1 MSATELIQ
9 QLVNGLSLGG
19 TYALLALGLAIVFSI
34 MGLINFAH
42 GDLITIGGYVMWELT
57 SRGVSWYWTIPVA
70 MAATTL
76 ASVAMERIAFR
87 RLRGA
92 SVITLLITSF
102 AVSFFIEHFLGIFI
116 SPRAQGIPV
125 PNWLNR
131 AVHFGPITVPMVQVL
146 TIVVT
151 LVCVVLLGW
160 MLKHTMVGIAMRAA
174 AEDFKMAQLV
184 GVRANRVV
192 VAAFALAGLLAGVAS
207 VLYIARSGAVQPTT
221 GFDPVVKAFI
231 ATVIGGLG
239 NLHGAVAGGFLLGFT
254 EVAFNAF
261 LPAGVLPFSDAFA
274 LIVVIGLLLLRPHG
288 LLGRPGELRA

>member
-1 MSATELIQ
+1 MSSTELIQ

-42 GDLITIGGYVMWELT
+42 GDLITIGGYVMWELE
-57 SRGVSWYWTIPVA
+57 SHGVGWYWTIPIA
-70 MAATTL
+70 IAATTL

-102 AVSFFIEHFLGIFI
+102 AVSFFIEHCLGIFI
-116 SPRAQGIPV
+116 SPRAQGISV
-125 PNWLNR
+125 PDWLNR

-146 TIVVT
+146 TIIVT

-160 MLKHTMVGIAMRAA
+160 MLKHTKVGVAMRAA
-174 AEDFKMAQLV
+174 AEDFKTAQLV

-192 VAAFALAGLLAGVAS
+192 VAAFALAGGLAGVAS

-231 ATVIGGLG
+231 ATVVGGLG
-239 NLHGAVAGGFLLGFT
+239 NLHGAVVGGFLLGFT

-274 LIVVIGLLLLRPHG
+274 LVVVIGLLLLRPHG
-288 LLGRPGELRA
+288 LLGRSGELRA